1 MKNKNFIWP
10 LMLFAALIFASCGS
24 GETKTEE
31 NATTDAAAKAPKE
44 LTDLAG
50 VTSYYECPMKCEGK
64 KFSEAGACPVCGM
77 ELALIEVKADSIPAP
92 ADTTHQM

>member
-1 MKNKNFIWP
+1 MKNKILILP
-10 LMLFAALIFASCGS
+10 LILFAALTFSSCGS
-24 GETKTEE
+24 GEKKTEE
-31 NATTDAAAKAPKE
+31 NAATDAAAKAPKE

-77 ELALIEVKADSIPAP
+77 ELVLMEVKTDSIPAP